1 MQFNYIL
8 PIGQIDTHLQKF
20 IGENLRMVF
29 NIPYRLLD
37 SIDTPLK
44 SFSQKRGQCNAEII
58 LREIGMLSFEN
69 INKIISIIDKDI
81 YSQDYSYIF
90 GEAEAPG
97 KISIISTKRLNPE
110 FYGQKYN
117 RDVFYDRV
125 LKEVLHEIGHNYNLS
140 HCPDRN
146 CTMFF
151 SNTLAD
157 TDYKKTSY
165 CEKCMRLLEIY
176 NS

>member
-1 MQFNYIL
+1 MEFNYIL
-8 PIGQIDTHLQKF
+8 PIGNINAQLLKF
-20 IGENLRMVF
+20 IGESLRKVY

-37 SIDTPLK
+37 SIDAPVK
-44 SFSQKRGQCNAEII
+44 SFNRKRGQYNAEII

-69 INKIISIIDKDI
+69 VNKIISITNKDI

-97 KISIISTKRLNPE
+97 KILITSTKRLNPE

-165 CEKCMRLLEIY
+165 CERCKNLLEIY

>member
-1 MQFNYIL
+1 MKFNYIL
-8 PIGQIDTHLQKF
+8 PIGNIDAHLLKF
-20 IGENLRMVF
+20 IGESLRKVF
-29 NIPYRLLD
+29 ITPYRLLD
-37 SIDTPLK
+37 SIDTPIK
-44 SFSQKRGQCNAEII
+44 SFNRKRRQYNAEII

-69 INKIISIIDKDI
+69 INKVISITDQDI

-97 KISIISTKRLNPE
+97 NISIISTKRLNPE
-110 FYGQKYN
+110 FYGQKFN

-165 CEKCMRLLEIY
+165 CKRCHNLLEIY
-176 NS
+176 NT